1 MICLF
6 IHLCNQIFKY
16 SNIQIFA
23 DFSNA
28 KTIGLLPLK
37 LMRQSIRQLEFLRNV
52 WLNVL
57 ADNVYI
63 NTFSSLLNDIAR
75 DIIKRIMSLED
86 ISAVVANE
94 LSELI
99 DILLEKTP
107 PLFKV
112 IFFFF

>member
-1 MICLF
+1 
-6 IHLCNQIFKY
+6 
-16 SNIQIFA
+16 
-23 DFSNA
+23 
-28 KTIGLLPLK
+28 
-37 LMRQSIRQLEFLRNV
+37 MRQSIRQLEFLRNV

-57 ADNVYI
+57 PDNVYI
-63 NTFSSLLNDIAR
+63 NTFSLLLNDIAR

-99 DILLEKTP
+99 EVLIEKAP

-112 IFFFF
+112 IYFFFLEYLIKIIKNKCIL